1 MAKRVSFSGAGRKAD
16 PNKLNDDQGDRYFRN
31 HWVLIV
37 LCNPSNDLKGGGERP
52 TMLLLDSLKG
62 SVSGK
67 IEGFI
72 RGYCSPR
79 NIDSIPFLIPEVPN
93 QDDDKSCGFYVLFY
107 TTQFLKMCPHTFNL
121 MKDYPSFMS
130 TTWFSDEDVEEL
142 RTGLLDLFQK
152 ESSGTRKRRSDMD
165 MMHLIDACKS
175 AGCTRKKKKRTRE
188 VKQEEVVLEI
198 VEEDIIND
206 RHKLSMKHS
215 PSLFSEMIKNLSS
228 AQRQW
233 ISETGF
239 GSILDFEIHTYPKY
253 LSYGVVTKFDY
264 ESCRFVIDGRSIE
277 ISDVDVHRVL
287 GLPLGSKT
295 IPFVKS
301 ETPAKEWRK
310 QYGTS
315 KNAFRVSVKDV
326 YMFLDSFIG
335 RNTFSEREK
344 PRFLPWNNYCLNKLE
359 QILIQRSFLVD
370 GELRAPNIDYTTL
383 QSCRIKGSVDDD
395 AFGRSTQNPDVEKT
409 PMGGD
414 VWRTMDSSDADLDWD
429 LIPKDFPKL
438 SEEHCDKPD
447 QGKIPRPCFEQGN
460 HSEWMDQVSVDSEN
474 FVNEKHRLVDSLLA
488 SYQSVQQTFL
498 LHMLYAKESDVP
510 DEKMESIKKSFKEMN
525 ERANSAL
532 D

>member
-1 MAKRVSFSGAGRKAD
+1 MALWNKPPAGFWKINVSGHSDEGIRSSAIGCLMRSRSCHFSCGYYGIVEYSEPIYTDLLAIYYGFKMADEENARYIEVESDSASAVYLVNNPNQNSEYSDILLNIRRLKDLAHQSCVLRYVERSSNLMAIRMSAYSYEKRVPITR
-16 PNKLNDDQGDRYFRN
+16 LRN

-72 RGYCSPR
+72 RGLLKSFYKYANSSPR

-165 MMHLIDACKS
+165 MMRLIDACKS
-175 AGCTRKKKKRTRE
+175 AGNNVLRSGRKNPKRQCVDRKRTE
-188 VKQEEVVLEI
+188 DVV
-198 VEEDIIND
+198 
-206 RHKLSMKHS
+206 S
-215 PSLFSEMIKNLSS
+215 
-228 AQRQW
+228 
-233 ISETGF
+233 
-239 GSILDFEIHTYPKY
+239 
-253 LSYGVVTKFDY
+253 
-264 ESCRFVIDGRSIE
+264 
-277 ISDVDVHRVL
+277 
-287 GLPLGSKT
+287 
-295 IPFVKS
+295 
-301 ETPAKEWRK
+301 
-310 QYGTS
+310 
-315 KNAFRVSVKDV
+315 

-344 PRFLPWNNYCLNKLE
+344 PRLLPWNNYCLNKLE

-383 QSCRIKGSVDDD
+383 QSCRIKGGVDDD

-409 PMGGD
+409 QM
-414 VWRTMDSSDADLDWD
+414 
-429 LIPKDFPKL
+429 DFPKL